1 MQRPEIYIFYKLFLE
16 IIEKWFEYD
25 ILYYKYNKYLENVI
39 LYINLINDELKQ
51 AYVRLLTKKFSDWF
65 IY

>member
-16 IIEKWFEYD
+16 IIEKCFEYD

>member
-16 IIEKWFEYD
+16 IIEKCFEND

-51 AYVRLLTKKFSDWF
+51 AYVRLLTKKISDWF

>member
-1 MQRPEIYIFYKLFLE
+1 ML
-16 IIEKWFEYD
+16 WND
-25 ILYYKYNKYLENVI
+25 ILYYKCHKYLENVI